1 MDQASARYP
10 QRCRND
16 GQRARLKRMDRIYLA
31 IIAAAILL
39 MVGAFSLYV
48 SEAGDLAPAR
58 TIGAARLFK

>member
-1 MDQASARYP
+1 
-10 QRCRND
+10 
-16 GQRARLKRMDRIYLA
+16 MDRIYLA

-48 SEAGDLAPAR
+48 SKAGDLAPAR